1 MAVQLPIIGCT
12 YALRTQLSI
21 RHLSFK
27 AAHASEPSGSRT
39 ANHICGLSY
48 STLLIFG
55 KAPSSKLESWSCRQE
70 PSAVA
75 LKSNY

>member
-27 AAHASEPSGSRT
+27 ASKPSGSRT
-39 ANHICGLSY
+39 ANHVCGLSY
-48 STLLIFG
+48 SILLIFG
-55 KAPSSKLESWSCRQE
+55 KAPSSKLGSWSCRQE